1 MSDDHFADRNLTP
14 EIPRLPAPA
23 AVMRGLR
30 RRRIPG
36 SDTSPAAAAPAHG
49 PLAATSPN
57 PGDRTAED
65 PSRRP
70 R

>member
-30 RRRIPG
+30 RRRTPQ
-36 SDTSPAAAAPAHG
+36 SDALLAAAPAHG
-49 PLAATSPN
+49 PHAAGSPN
-57 PGDRTAED
+57 PDDRTAED
-65 PSRRP
+65 TPRRA